1 MMHPNDKTPFNIHIA
16 ASDKDTI
23 AEYKNN
29 KDATKIFTDGS
40 SNNGKVGASAVLY
53 INDVQITTLRF
64 HLGPATE
71 HTVFEAELV
80 GMILAAQLLTIHDI
94 FPLPVSI
101 FVDNQAAIIAG
112 ERPSSKPGH
121 YLSVEFRKLLHELQ
135 EKHGLS
141 SRDIS
146 VQWIAGHKDVL
157 GNEEADREAKKAAV
171 DKNSATPIALL
182 PKILQKRLPISTLA
196 LKQKHKEDLNSRW
209 KKTWSKSPR
218 HNHLVR
224 IDDSTPSKKYLKATG
239 FMPKSR
245 SGVLFQLRTGHIV
258 LNKHLHRINK
268 SDSPNCL

>member
-1 MMHPNDKTPFNIHIA
+1 MLQIKPSKIKTTLPYMMHPNDKTPFTMHIVA
-16 ASDKDTI
+16 LDKDAI

-29 KDATKIFTDGS
+29 KDATEIFTDSS

-53 INDVQITTLRF
+53 INDVQITMLQY

-80 GMILAAQLLTIHDI
+80 GMILAAQLLTMHNI

-112 ERPSSKPGH
+112 ERPSSKLGH

-146 VQWIAGHKDVL
+146 VQWIAGHKNVL
-157 GNEEADREAKKAAV
+157 GNKEADREAKRAAV
-171 DKNSATPIALL
+171 DKDSTTPVALL
-182 PKILQKRLPISTLA
+182 PKILQK
-196 LKQKHKEDLNSRW
+196 
-209 KKTWSKSPR
+209 
-218 HNHLVR
+218 
-224 IDDSTPSKKYLKATG
+224 
-239 FMPKSR
+239 
-245 SGVLFQLRTGHIV
+245 
-258 LNKHLHRINK
+258 
-268 SDSPNCL
+268 